1 MDAEEEE
8 EDTNQ
13 PTVNGPPYSLTKRR
27 CKICRGTIEEST
39 GTKKTVL
46 FGAEIDVHALPE
58 YSSGINLKFRVQT
71 TDLSPNVHFTKKYF
85 ASYFEFWIFIFQD
98 EHMFFPMYM
107 NVDYKGVTVWKNSSR
122 SFFISPFATHPPTYS
137 SQGDGRWQKRTAAP
151 LSHILKKKKE
161 KRPFFFS
168 FFKWD
173 TSLTRG
179 TKMRHFL

>member
-85 ASYFEFWIFIFQD
+85 SSYFEFRIFIFQD
-98 EHMFFPMYM
+98 EHMFFPMYI
-107 NVDYKGVTVWKNSSR
+107 YERRLQR
-122 SFFISPFATHPPTYS
+122 SHCVEKLVAIIFHFSLRHPPTHS
-137 SQGDGRWQKRTAAP
+137 SQGDGRWQKRTPAP